1 MYDKTVRR
9 RRAVLG
15 LLVVSSLILLTAYF
29 GESGGGALHG
39 VQRGTSEVLNP
50 VQEGASRALK
60 PVRDLFAWFGDTLD
74 AKGKVSDLTAERDR
88 LRAELARQESA
99 TYENARMAKLLQTSG
114 ALGLD
119 DYGPVVG
126 RVIVASPTVFYAT
139 IRVDKGSSDGVR
151 VGQPVMNE
159 SALIGRVTVV
169 FRGAAQV
176 TLLTDTS
183 TTDTAAGVSAR
194 AGARNVFGVVEPV
207 GAGNPNDLLL
217 ANVSPG
223 ARLDAGDRVVT
234 RGTVANPE
242 QLDSLYPPGLPIGV
256 ITRIDREGTDTQ
268 QVHLRPYANMKDLDF
283 VQILTRPQ
291 GPASS

>member
-15 LLVVSSLILLTAYF
+15 LLVASSLILLTAYF

-39 VQRGTSEVLNP
+39 VQRGTSEILNP

-60 PVRDLFAWFGDTLD
+60 PVRDLFGWFGDTLD
-74 AKGKVSDLTAERDR
+74 AKGKVKDLTAERDR
-88 LRAELARQESA
+88 LRSEVAQHDTAV
-99 TYENARMAKLLQTSG
+99 YENRKMAKMLQTDA
-114 ALGLD
+114 ALGLS
-119 DYGPVVG
+119 DYAPKTG
-126 RVIVASPTVFYAT
+126 RVTLQSPTVWYAT

-159 SALIGRVTVV
+159 EALIGRVTTVLS
-169 FRGAAQV
+169 GAAVV

-183 TTDTAAGVSAR
+183 SSVSAR
-194 AGARNVFGVVEPV
+194 AGPRNVFGLVEPV

-217 ANVSPG
+217 KFTGPNAKLNP
-223 ARLDAGDRVVT
+223 GDRVLT
-234 RGTVANPE
+234 SGTVSNTDKLPLRE
-242 QLDSLYPPGLPIGV
+242 PPGLPIGV
-256 ITRIDREGTDTQ
+256 ITRIDHEGTDTQ
-268 QVHLRPYANMKDLDF
+268 EVHLRPYTNLRDLDF

-291 GPASS
+291 GPAAG